1 MSDNTENTK
10 TNKFDNLLGK
20 TDPKLDRDVR
30 EKLVG
35 ARVGLLLKAP
45 FFGNMATRLALTNAD
60 RWCSTAATDGR
71 KFYYNSRFIDMLG
84 IKEIEFLF
92 GHEVLHCVYD
102 HMGRNDERIRKLF
115 NVACDYAVNR
125 DLIKHNVG
133 TRITTVPCLYDNQYD
148 GMVAE
153 EIYDKLYDEAD
164 NISIDDL
171 IDQMVDEHMDGGDS
185 YIEGKEGKDGRPTP
199 MSAEERQQ
207 VRDEIKE
214 AMISAAQTS
223 AAGNV
228 PDGVERLIKNLTDP
242 KMNWRELLRQSL
254 ESTIK
259 EDYSWMRP
267 SRRSSYMN
275 VILPGMTPGE
285 EVDIVVA
292 LDMSGSISHDTAR
305 DFLSEVQGIMDAF
318 TAFKIHVFTFDTE
331 IYNPQTYTSDN
342 LDDITEYEIHGGG
355 GTNFDCIFEYLV
367 DNAIEPERLAIFTD
381 MYPWDSW
388 GDENY
393 CETLFV
399 AHGTTSIE
407 APYGITAYYD
417 ENA

>member
-30 EKLVG
+30 EKLIG
-35 ARVGLLLKAP
+35 GRVGLLLKSP

-214 AMISAAQTS
+214 AMILAAQTS

-355 GTNFDCIFEYLV
+355 GTNFDCIFTYLV